1 MKKWTE
7 EMLRA
12 EGYRIWN
19 AVIKNVDLVFDE
31 CGYIHSKLFLDGH
44 GLCVDYG
51 ANYILGIKTET
62 KTEYGRDSKFS
73 CTSAG
78 MEAIM
83 RILDAIGEDNY
94 CKLKGKYVRVAT
106 KRLGSVVNIIGNIL
120 DDKWFD
126 YKSFFDDMKNDAD
139 DDNCAE
145 AD

>member
-7 EMLRA
+7 EMLRG
-12 EGYRIWN
+12 EGYRVWN

-31 CGYIHSKLFLDGH
+31 YGYIHSKLLLDGH

-51 ANYILGIKTET
+51 ASHILGIKTENN
-62 KTEYGRDSKFS
+62 TEYGKDNKFS

-83 RILDAIGEDNY
+83 RILDTIGEDNY
-94 CKLKGKYVRVAT
+94 CNLKGKYVRVAT
-106 KRLGSVVNIIGNIL
+106 KGWGGVVNIIGNIL

-126 YKSFFDDMKNDAD
+126 YGSFFDDK
-139 DDNCAE
+139 E
-145 AD
+145 KEETG

>member
-12 EGYRIWN
+12 EGYRVWN
-19 AVIKNVDLVFDE
+19 AVIKNVELVFDE
-31 CGYIHSKLFLDGH
+31 YGYIHSKLFLDGH

-62 KTEYGRDSKFS
+62 KTEYGKDSKFS
-73 CTSAG
+73 CASAG

-83 RILDAIGEDNY
+83 RILGTIGEDNY
-94 CKLKGKYVRVAT
+94 CNLKGKYVRVAT
-106 KRLGSVVNIIGNIL
+106 KRLGDVVKIIGNIL

-126 YKSFFDDMKNDAD
+126 YESFFKDKENE
-139 DDNCAE
+139 E
-145 AD
+145 AYTSE

>member
-12 EGYRIWN
+12 EGYRVWN

-31 CGYIHSKLFLDGH
+31 YGYIHSKLFLDGH

-62 KTEYGRDSKFS
+62 KTEYGKDSKFS

-83 RILDAIGEDNY
+83 RILMT
-94 CKLKGKYVRVAT
+94 LK
-106 KRLGSVVNIIGNIL
+106 
-120 DDKWFD
+120 
-126 YKSFFDDMKNDAD
+126 
-139 DDNCAE
+139 
-145 AD
+145 

>member
-1 MKKWTE
+1 M
-7 EMLRA
+7 
-12 EGYRIWN
+12 
-19 AVIKNVDLVFDE
+19 
-31 CGYIHSKLFLDGH
+31 
-44 GLCVDYG
+44 
-51 ANYILGIKTET
+51 
-62 KTEYGRDSKFS
+62 TEYGNDSKFS

-83 RILDAIGEDNY
+83 RILDTIGEDSY

-106 KRLGSVVNIIGNIL
+106 KGLGGVVNIIGNIM

-126 YKSFFDDMKNDAD
+126 YKSFFDDMENDAD

>member
-12 EGYRIWN
+12 EGYRVWN

-31 CGYIHSKLFLDGH
+31 YGCIHSKLFLDGC

-51 ANYILGIKTET
+51 ASYILGIKTET
-62 KTEYGRDSKFS
+62 KTEYGKDSKFS

-83 RILDAIGEDNY
+83 RILDTIGEDNY
-94 CKLKGKYVRVAT
+94 CNLKGKYVRVAT
-106 KRLGSVVNIIGNIL
+106 KRLGDVVKIIGNIF

-126 YKSFFDDMKNDAD
+126 YESFFKDGENE
-139 DDNCAE
+139 E
-145 AD
+145 ACTSE